1 MLTDLADLT
10 PPLVVCVAI
19 IVAVVLV
26 LRHQMAP
33 KHHDETKDGPGD
45 SR

>member
-10 PPLVVCVAI
+10 PPLVVGIAI
-19 IVAVVLV
+19 IIAVILV

-33 KHHDETKDGPGD
+33 KRHEDTEHRSDD
-45 SR
+45 RQ

>member
-19 IVAVVLV
+19 IVTVVLV

-33 KHHDETKDGPGD
+33 KGSDDTERRADE

>member
-10 PPLVVCVAI
+10 PPLVVCACI
-19 IVAVVLV
+19 IIAVILV

-33 KHHDETKDGPGD
+33 KRDDSTKHRSDD
-45 SR
+45 SQ

>member
-19 IVAVVLV
+19 IITVVLV
-26 LRHQMAP
+26 LRSQMAP
-33 KHHDETKDGPGD
+33 KRRKDTKHGPCD
-45 SR
+45 PR